1 MEILSD
7 TTFKGKVN
15 INSTLSV
22 GNNFILDPNTGIS
35 EFGVFVGNSHIRTGS
50 LETKNI
56 SVSNDVVFGGNVT
69 LSANKH
75 LILSNNNNT
84 YKCVEIVALSDSG
97 SLGFFFYTSGGRSG
111 CFYISPTSDTGRRL
125 LDDRDLCGK
134 IMSRT
139 FPINFDVSA
148 DCSKFVVH
156 CPSGLSDYNAKVH
169 SAQMLKTSTIK
180 FKDSN
185 IDGCLAFQPIMADIY
200 IDQLLREVIV
210 QKSTSFA
217 IGAADGYQIDVV
229 YS

>member
-22 GNNFILDPNTGIS
+22 GNNFILDPTTGIS

-56 SVSNDVVFGGNVT
+56 SVSDDVVFGGNVT

-75 LILSNNNNT
+75 LSLSNSNNT

-125 LDDRDLCGK
+125 LDERDLCGK
-134 IMSRT
+134 IMSIK

-148 DCSKFVVH
+148 DCSKFIV
-156 CPSGLSDYNAKVH
+156 PGQNRYYSYDSKVH
-169 SAQMLKTSTIK
+169 SAQMLRTSTIE
-180 FKDSN
+180 FGDSN
-185 IDGCLAFQPIMADIY
+185 CLVFQPIMADIY
-200 IDQLLREVIV
+200 VDKKLRSVLV
-210 QKSTSFA
+210 QKSTSFV